1 MRKHTAQR
9 AANNSRGGQLLIE
22 AMIAISI
29 ITVGIVGVLALL
41 SRSLTLNR
49 VVADQ
54 YTATYLAAEGIEVV
68 KNIIDANIVNVRP
81 WNQGL
86 TDGAYEVDFQS
97 VALTPDQGRQ
107 VQFDAATGRFGYQG
121 GAPTNYRRRIQIALV
136 SADEVRVNSVVDWTT
151 HGGGTFSLDTE
162 DHFFN
167 WRP

>member
-1 MRKHTAQR
+1 MERMAKRKGR
-9 AANNSRGGQLLIE
+9 DRRSGQLLIE

-68 KNIIDANIVNVRP
+68 KSIIDANIVNARP

-97 VALTPDQGRQ
+97 VALTPDAGRQ
-107 VQFDAATGRFGYQG
+107 IQFDAATGYFGYQG
-121 GAPTNYRRRIQIALV
+121 GTPTNYRRQVQIALI
-136 SADEVRVNSVVDWTT
+136 SSDEVRVNSIVDWTT
-151 HGGGTFSLDTE
+151 HGGGTFSLSTE

>member
-1 MRKHTAQR
+1 MAKHSGQNR
-9 AANNSRGGQLLIE
+9 REGQLLIE

-68 KNIIDANIVNVRP
+68 KSIIDANIVNARP

-97 VALTPDQGRQ
+97 VALAPDAGRQ
-107 VQFDAATGRFGYQG
+107 IQFDSSTGYFGYQG
-121 GAPTNYRRRIQIALV
+121 GTPTTYRRRIQIALI
-136 SADEVRVNSVVDWTT
+136 SSDEVRVNSVVDWTT

>member
-1 MRKHTAQR
+1 MANRKAH
-9 AANNSRGGQLLIE
+9 NNRRGQLLIE

-29 ITVGIVGVLALL
+29 ITVGILGVLALL

-68 KNIIDANIVNVRP
+68 KNVIDTNIVNSRP
-81 WNQGL
+81 WNAGL
-86 TDGAYEVDFQS
+86 SEGAFEVDFQS
-97 VALTPDQGRQ
+97 TALTPDQGRQ
-107 VQFDAATGRFGYQG
+107 LQFDASTSRFGYQG
-121 GAPTNYRRRIQIALV
+121 GATTNYRRHIQIQLIGAN
-136 SADEVRVNSVVDWTT
+136 EVRVNSFVDWVTR
-151 HGGGTFSLDTE
+151 GGGTFTLNVE

>member
-1 MRKHTAQR
+1 MNMRFRDHNQR
-9 AANNSRGGQLLIE
+9 GQLLIE

-29 ITVGIVGVLALL
+29 ITVGILGVLALL

-68 KNIIDANIVNVRP
+68 KNIIDTNIVNSRP
-81 WNQGL
+81 WNAGL
-86 TDGAYEVDFQS
+86 SDGFFEVDFES
-97 VALTPDQGRQ
+97 TALSSDQGRQ
-107 VQFDAATGRFGYQG
+107 IQFDAASGRFGYQG
-121 GAPTNYRRRIQIALV
+121 GSQTNYRRRIEIELIG
-136 SADEVRVNSVVDWTT
+136 ADEVRVNSTVDWVTR
-151 HGGGTFSLDTE
+151 GGGTFTLNVE